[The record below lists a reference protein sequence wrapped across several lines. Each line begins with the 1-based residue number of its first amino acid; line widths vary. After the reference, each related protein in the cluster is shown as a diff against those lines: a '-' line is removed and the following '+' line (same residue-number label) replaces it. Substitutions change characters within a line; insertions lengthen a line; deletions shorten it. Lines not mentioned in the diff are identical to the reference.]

1 VCFLALKV
9 RMEAVAQRKAEQQ
22 ELHEL
27 RQQVG

>member
-1 VCFLALKV
+1 LKV